1 MNKEEAQV
9 RSKELHLEIDN
20 IYKVWSPLLV
30 IQVVFIVLNIL
41 LPESTILFSMNVE
54 TVVQVILVVSGLGL
68 IWSSLKIR
76 KCRKEQDR
84 ILAEHGIW

>member
-20 IYKVWSPLLV
+20 IYKVWNPLLV